1 MKQRNIST
9 KVSLV
14 LFVVIAI
21 VLAVTGIIVNMSTKN
36 IVTKNIEDVVASESK
51 SVANQVNDFFE
62 EKGQIVNQIT
72 TNQTVLHYLET
83 AQTRDEALTNP
94 HYQDMNQSLES
105 IKSMDKD
112 VAMLWVAS
120 TQGNFLTGTGD
131 VLSGTDFDLAGR
143 PWYKPVTEAEGV
155 YYTEPYMDEV
165 FGKVIMSVM
174 KEVKVNDVVVGIVA
188 ADLFLDSLP
197 AIMEQYKI
205 GETGYSILLAPD
217 GNIIYHP
224 DQDRIMDKPLTSENG
239 DIGKIAG
246 KMTAGENGL
255 ETAKIDGE
263 AYYMGYEPV
272 ESAGWS
278 VATTVKQD
286 EVFAPLKSMTYKLI
300 IFFSIA
306 VIILV
311 SITYFLSR
319 HMLKNIPVMSEMI
332 NKISAGDLTQRLD
345 IHSNDELGQVSND
358 LNVMLDNLNEFI
370 RIVQENAEQVAAS
383 SQQLNVSTEQTAQAA
398 QLVAATIDSVATG
411 TLKQIDST
419 KKASATIVNMSET
432 FETISV
438 DSDAV
443 THNSADAV
451 QKAKRGEDA
460 VVSAVKQME
469 TIKETVHTTS
479 DIITKLGER
488 SNEIGQIVSIISDIS
503 KQTNLLALNASIE
516 ASRAGEH
523 GLSFAVVANE
533 VKNLAE
539 QSNLAASKIGTLI
552 GEIQTDTER
561 AVLSINTGTDEVE
574 KGTDVVQAAGVTF
587 NEITLI
593 ISEVSEQMNGI
604 ASSIQDLSSGTKHIV
619 EIIQDVDGLAHTARE
634 DFENVA
640 AAAEEQTATLEEIA
654 SASQASSARALELQ
668 DAVSKF
674 KI

>member
-300 IFFSIA
+300 FFFSIA